1 MTADTENLPI
11 KVKAGYGIGETGV
24 FIVEM
29 LVRLH
34 LLKFYTDVVGLRAE
48 IAGLA
53 AALAIIWDGVT
64 DPLMGMISDRTKT
77 RFGKRRPYIL
87 VGGFLL
93 ALSVLALLNPPETN
107 EEWAL
112 FTYLL
117 VTYILLNTAM
127 TVLAVPHSALAGELT
142 FDRHI
147 RIELFAYR
155 LFSGNIGLIL
165 GAGLPGFFLSRYA
178 KENDAYFAAGI
189 AIAIVIICSTILT
202 FIATAGRDK
211 SSDDSSSDTVS
222 LTTIFQSTRNLLTN
236 KVFLPLLGAY
246 AVAYIGVSINSA
258 IALYYYEY
266 RLKLEQASTDLIL
279 VVFIIVWSLSL
290 VGWILISRK
299 YGKKWPG
306 FAGVFL
312 LGVATCVTYPFFPEK
327 EWIYPMIMA
336 VGGGLLVGSIVLLD
350 SLVADIVDYD
360 ELKSGK
366 HREGLFFGF
375 WKLAIKVSRAVSL
388 GLSGLLLSVIGF
400 VPNQE
405 QTQEVSDR
413 LGLLFGPGVGSFFLI
428 GSLIFLFMPMT
439 DDIHERVQSLLKKKR
454 KLREKRKK

>member
-1 MTADTENLPI
+1 MAATKEKLPFG
-11 KVKAGYGIGETGV
+11 VKAGYGVGETGV

-48 IAGLA
+48 LAGLA
-53 AALAIIWDGVT
+53 AALAIIWDGMT
-64 DPLMGMISDRTKT
+64 DPLMGMISDRT
-77 RFGKRRPYIL
+77 RSRMGKRRPFIL
-87 VGGFLL
+87 AGGFLMAL
-93 ALSVLALLNPPETN
+93 AVLALLLPPDTN
-107 EEWAL
+107 SEWLL
-112 FTYLL
+112 FAYLMI
-117 VTYILLNTAM
+117 TYILLNTAM
-127 TVLAVPHSALAGELT
+127 TIIAVPHSALAGELT

-165 GAGLPGFFLSRYA
+165 GAGLPGFFVSRYSS
-178 KENDAYFAAGI
+178 ESDAYFYAGI
-189 AIAIVIICSTILT
+189 AISAVIVAATIITVVATSGHDHSGSESDSDVVGLKTIIGST
-202 FIATAGRDK
+202 K
-211 SSDDSSSDTVS
+211 S
-222 LTTIFQSTRNLLTN
+222 LLTN
-236 KVFLPLLGAY
+236 KIFMPLLGAY
-246 AVAYIGVSINSA
+246 AIAYIGVSINSA

-279 VVFIIVWSLSL
+279 VVFIVVWSLSL

-306 FAGVFL
+306 FTGVFL
-312 LGVATCVTYPFFPEK
+312 LGVATCVTYPFFPEG
-327 EWIYPMIMA
+327 EPVYPMIMA
-336 VGGGLLVGSIVLLD
+336 VAGGILVGSIVLLD

-360 ELKSGK
+360 ELKTGK

-388 GLSGLLLSVIGF
+388 GLSGLMLALIGF

-413 LGLLFGPGVGSFFLI
+413 LGFFFGPGVGAFFII

-439 DDIHERVQSLLKKKR
+439 DDMHVRIQKLLTKKR
-454 KLREKRKK
+454 KLKEKHS